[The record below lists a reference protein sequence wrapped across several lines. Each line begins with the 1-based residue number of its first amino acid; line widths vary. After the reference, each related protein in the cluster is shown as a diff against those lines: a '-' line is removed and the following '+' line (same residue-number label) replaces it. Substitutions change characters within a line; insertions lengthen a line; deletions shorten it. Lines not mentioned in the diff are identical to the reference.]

1 MVHPQKRVFI
11 KRVLESTICRICEM
25 KKDLCLFNPRPK
37 SLYVHLDQ
45 LLFDLKYDPSIIE
58 IPVPRYFQE
67 DDRIKVELAFK
78 EKVERDTKKKKKKK
92 KKAKKAKKKKT
103 AEEKPKE
110 PRSMNEKEFIVNK
123 VLMSIH
129 QTTDAE
135 VEIVHDPFSL
145 DMEMVSAIRLIQKNE
160 RGRQGRLRYNVII
173 ESVAKANDKK
183 NARESVKYGKVT
195 DMTALEKETFSAEFI
210 QRRLRAILARKDVE
224 AKR

>member
-129 QTTDAE
+129 
-135 VEIVHDPFSL
+135 
-145 DMEMVSAIRLIQKNE
+145 
-160 RGRQGRLRYNVII
+160 
-173 ESVAKANDKK
+173 
-183 NARESVKYGKVT
+183 
-195 DMTALEKETFSAEFI
+195 
-210 QRRLRAILARKDVE
+210 
-224 AKR
+224 